1 MGKKNRQYSWWN
13 DKKTVPYLFILPNMV
28 LFLVFMII
36 PLLMSF
42 YYSFTR
48 WNGLG
53 SPVFIGLKNYTK
65 LFTDSIFLQSVWNTF
80 RFSLLTVPLLVVMAL
95 AFAIFLNQNLRFKGV
110 YRTVLYLPSVVS
122 NVAAGMIFIWLFN
135 PQIGLINYFLT
146 DMGASPIDW
155 TNDVRYA
162 IFMVVTATLWSRI
175 GYNMVIYLAGL
186 QSIPTTYYEAAI
198 VDGASKVQKLWYITL
213 PLLKSSH
220 IFIFITAV
228 IYSFRSFDLIYV
240 MTKGGPLNSTKTLV
254 VYIYD
259 MAFGR
264 NQYGVASAASVV
276 LLLIMMFFTVIRLR
290 NQK

>member
-1 MGKKNRQYSWWN
+1 MGKKNRQYPWWN

-28 LFLVFMII
+28 LFLVFMIV

-42 YYSFTR
+42 CYSFTR

-65 LFTDSIFLQSVWNTF
+65 LFTDSVFLQSVWNTF
-80 RFSLLTVPLLVVMAL
+80 RFSLMTVPLLVVMAL

-135 PQIGLINYFLT
+135 PQIGLINYLLT
-146 DMGASPIDW
+146 DIGASPVDW

-276 LLLIMMFFTVIRLR
+276 LLLIMMVFTVIRLR

>member
-1 MGKKNRQYSWWN
+1 MRSGERGSGHMGKKNRQYPWWN

-28 LFLVFMII
+28 LFLVFMIV

-42 YYSFTR
+42 CYSFTR

-65 LFTDSIFLQSVWNTF
+65 LFTDSVFLQSVWNTF
-80 RFSLLTVPLLVVMAL
+80 RFSLMTVPLLVVMAL

-135 PQIGLINYFLT
+135 PQIGLINYLLT
-146 DMGASPIDW
+146 DIGASPVDW

-213 PLLKSSH
+213 PLL
-220 IFIFITAV
+220 
-228 IYSFRSFDLIYV
+228 
-240 MTKGGPLNSTKTLV
+240 
-254 VYIYD
+254 
-259 MAFGR
+259 
-264 NQYGVASAASVV
+264 
-276 LLLIMMFFTVIRLR
+276 
-290 NQK
+290 